1 MSILYLLMVL
11 IQITTAV
18 PNSIEKSVDYTST
31 IPGPTKEI
39 SGEWQL
45 FTITAYCGCEKCC
58 GKTDRITATG
68 TYAVEGVTIAVDP
81 AVIPYNS
88 LVDIEGIGTFIA
100 EDCGGAIKGNKIDI
114 YFKQHE
120 DALKFGIWE
129 NWRVRIRNEFR
140 FNTRSEG

>member
-31 IPGPTKEI
+31 MSGPSKEI
-39 SGEWQL
+39 SDEWQL

-68 TYAVEGVTIAVDP
+68 TYAIEGVTIAVDP
-81 AVIPYNS
+81 TVIPYGS
-88 LVDIEGIGTFIA
+88 LVDIEGIGTFVA

-114 YFKQHE
+114 YFERHE
-120 DALKFGIWE
+120 DALRFGVWE
-129 NWRVRIRNEFR
+129 DWRVSIRE
-140 FNTRSEG
+140 

>member
-31 IPGPTKEI
+31 MSGLSKEI
-39 SGEWQL
+39 SDEWQL

-68 TYAVEGVTIAVDP
+68 TCAVEGVTIAVDP
-81 AVIPYNS
+81 TVISYGS
-88 LVDIEGIGTFIA
+88 EVDIEGIGTFVA

-114 YFKQHE
+114 YFKRHE
-120 DALKFGIWE
+120 DALRFGVWE
-129 NWRVRIRNEFR
+129 DWRVRIRE
-140 FNTRSEG
+140 

>member
-1 MSILYLLMVL
+1 MSIIYLLIVL

-18 PNSIEKSVDYTST
+18 PNGIEKSTDYTSAMS
-31 IPGPTKEI
+31 GPSKEI
-39 SGEWQL
+39 SDEWQL

-68 TYAVEGVTIAVDP
+68 TYAAEGVTIAVDP
-81 AVIPYNS
+81 TVISYGS
-88 LVDIEGIGTFIA
+88 EVDIEGIGTFVA

-114 YFKQHE
+114 YFERHE

-129 NWRVRIRNEFR
+129 DWRVRIRE
-140 FNTRSEG
+140 

>member
-18 PNSIEKSVDYTST
+18 PNSIEKSTDYTSAMS
-31 IPGPTKEI
+31 GPSKEI
-39 SGEWQL
+39 SDEWQL

-68 TYAVEGVTIAVDP
+68 TCAVEGVTIAVDP
-81 AVIPYNS
+81 TVIPYGS
-88 LVDIEGIGTFIA
+88 LVDIEGIGTFVA

-114 YFKQHE
+114 YFERHE

-129 NWRVRIRNEFR
+129 NWRVRIRE
-140 FNTRSEG
+140 

>member
-18 PNSIEKSVDYTST
+18 PNSIEKSVDYTSAMS
-31 IPGPTKEI
+31 GPSKET
-39 SGEWQL
+39 SDEWQL
-45 FTITAYCGCEKCC
+45 FTVTAYCGCEKCC

-81 AVIPYNS
+81 TVIPYGS
-88 LVDIEGIGTFIA
+88 LVDIEGIGTFVA

-114 YFKQHE
+114 YFEQHE
-120 DALKFGIWE
+120 DAMKFGVWKD
-129 NWRVRIRNEFR
+129 WRVRIRK
-140 FNTRSEG
+140 

>member
-31 IPGPTKEI
+31 MSGPSKEI
-39 SGEWQL
+39 SDEWQL

-68 TYAVEGVTIAVDP
+68 TCAVEGVTIAVDP
-81 AVIPYNS
+81 TVIPYGS
-88 LVDIEGIGTFIA
+88 LVDIEGIGTFVA

-114 YFKQHE
+114 YFERHE

-129 NWRVRIRNEFR
+129 NWRARIK
-140 FNTRSEG
+140 

>member
-31 IPGPTKEI
+31 MSGPSKEI
-39 SGEWQL
+39 SDEWQL

-58 GKTDRITATG
+58 SKTDRITATG
-68 TYAVEGVTIAVDP
+68 TCAVEGVTIAVDP
-81 AVIPYNS
+81 TVIPYGS
-88 LVDIEGIGTFIA
+88 LVDIEGIGTFVA

-114 YFKQHE
+114 YFERHE
-120 DALKFGIWE
+120 DALRFGVWE
-129 NWRVRIRNEFR
+129 DWRVRIRE
-140 FNTRSEG
+140 

>member
-18 PNSIEKSVDYTST
+18 PNSIDKSVDYTSVM
-31 IPGPTKEI
+31 PCPTEEI
-39 SGEWQL
+39 SGEWQS

-68 TYAVEGVTIAVDP
+68 THAVEGVTIAVDP
-81 AVIPYNS
+81 AVIPYGS

-114 YFKQHE
+114 YFERHE
-120 DALKFGIWE
+120 DALTFGVWQD
-129 NWRVRIRNEFR
+129 WRVRIKK
-140 FNTRSEG
+140 

>member
-18 PNSIEKSVDYTST
+18 PNSIEKSVDYTSAMSGL
-31 IPGPTKEI
+31 PEEI
-39 SGEWQL
+39 SDEWQSV
-45 FTITAYCGCEKCC
+45 TITAYCGCEKCC

-68 TYAVEGVTIAVDP
+68 THAIEGVTIAVDP
-81 AVIPYNS
+81 AVIPYGS
-88 LVDIEGIGTFIA
+88 LVDIEGIGTFVA

-114 YFKQHE
+114 YFERHE

-129 NWRVRIRNEFR
+129 DWRVRIRE
-140 FNTRSEG
+140 